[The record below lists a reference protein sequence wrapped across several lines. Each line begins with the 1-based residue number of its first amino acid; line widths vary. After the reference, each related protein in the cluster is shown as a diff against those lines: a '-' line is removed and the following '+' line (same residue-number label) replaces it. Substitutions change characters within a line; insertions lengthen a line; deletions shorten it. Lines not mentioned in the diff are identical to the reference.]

1 MKIYDTLS
9 GEKKEFVP
17 VHEGRV
23 GIYVCGPTTYD
34 YAHIGHAR
42 PAILFD
48 IFRRFLEYR
57 GYDVILI
64 SNITDVD
71 DKIINKANELGK
83 DPIEMA
89 HYYAREYLK
98 DMDALRVRR
107 ANIIPKATRH
117 IEEIINLIKT
127 LVDKGYAYESGGD
140 VYFSVK
146 KFKDYGKLSHRK
158 IEDMLAGA
166 RVEVNEKK
174 RDPLDFAL
182 WKASKPGEPSWQSP
196 WGSGRPGWHIECS
209 AMSMNYLG
217 PTLDIHGG
225 GADLIFP
232 HHENEIAQSEAATGK
247 PFSKYWMHVGLVR
260 FEKEK
265 MSKSIGNVFLIKDFL
280 KKYPPEVLRL
290 MYLNSHYRKPY
301 DFSEKN
307 IEEALPLL
315 EKIWST
321 YQILKNSAMQEESS
335 EEVEKRIEDSRKK
348 IIAALE
354 DDFNT
359 REAMKEYL
367 SFINFARKLK
377 GGDALAALNFLK
389 EMDEIFDLLPRGDNE
404 GKERELIELLLNV
417 RNEERKRK
425 NYEIADYIRNE
436 LEKIGIKIEDTKEGT
451 KWYKV

>member
-48 IFRRFLEYR
+48 VFRRFLEYL

-98 DMDALRVRR
+98 DMDSLRVRR

-158 IEDMLAGA
+158 IEEMLAGA

-174 RDPLDFAL
+174 IDPLDFAL
-182 WKASKPGEPSWQSP
+182 WKASKPGEPSWDSP
-196 WGSGRPGWHIECS
+196 WGPGRPGWHIECS

-247 PFSKYWMHVGLVR
+247 PFAKYWMHVGLVR

-307 IEEALPLL
+307 IEDSLPLL

-321 YQILKNSAMQEESS
+321 YQILKDSAMQEEPSK
-335 EEVEKRIEDSRKK
+335 EVEKRIDNTRKK

-367 SFINFARKLK
+367 SFINFARELK
-377 GGDALAALNFLK
+377 GGDALATLNFLK
-389 EMDEIFDLLPRGDNE
+389 EMDDLFDILPKGENE
-404 GKERELIELLLNV
+404 GKEKELIELLLNV

-425 NYEIADYIRNE
+425 NYEMADYIRDE

-451 KWYKV
+451 KWYKI

>member
-48 IFRRFLEYR
+48 VFRRFLEYR

-182 WKASKPGEPSWQSP
+182 WKSSKPGEPSWRSP
-196 WGSGRPGWHIECS
+196 WGPGRPGWHIECS

-335 EEVEKRIEDSRKK
+335 EEVIEEIDSVRKK

-367 SFINFARKLK
+367 SFINFSRDLK

-425 NYEIADYIRNE
+425 NYEIADYIRDE

>member
-48 IFRRFLEYR
+48 VFRRFLEYL

-158 IEDMLAGA
+158 IEEMLAGA
-166 RVEVNEKK
+166 RVEVNENK

-182 WKASKPGEPSWQSP
+182 WKASKPREPSWQSP
-196 WGSGRPGWHIECS
+196 WGPGRPGWHIECS

-247 PFSKYWMHVGLVR
+247 PFAKYWMHVGLVR

-307 IEEALPLL
+307 IEDSLPLL

-321 YQILKNSAMQEESS
+321 YQILKDSAMQEEPSK
-335 EEVEKRIEDSRKK
+335 EVEKRIDNTRKK

-367 SFINFARKLK
+367 SFINFARELK
-377 GGDALAALNFLK
+377 GGDALATLNFLK
-389 EMDEIFDLLPRGDNE
+389 EMDDLFDILPKGENE
-404 GKERELIELLLNV
+404 GKEKELIELLLNV

-425 NYEIADYIRNE
+425 NYEMADYIRDE

-451 KWYKV
+451 KWYKI